1 MISDLPDFASL
12 ASNAVRQWCNYV
24 NRADTPDTQEG
35 NRGVMIGGGAMNGF
49 AYADQVV
56 ALSAGVPEDDIIIS
70 RSAQDRRATLPGFFR
85 PSKNFDFV
93 IIQNQIPVVALEFK
107 SINSSFG
114 NNMNNRADE
123 AIGQGTDLNA
133 MYDGNGISAGDFF
146 SGYILCMA
154 DTEDS
159 RRVTR
164 EITLPL
170 INLNIEMNRLSYQ
183 GRGDAMCLRLEEECT
198 WTCTSFLSS
207 DLLECNGDY
216 TVHNPENSPTRFLHS
231 LFTFLNRIY

>member
-1 MISDLPDFASL
+1 MQSARPDFDSL
-12 ASNAVRQWCNYV
+12 ASDAVRQWCSYV
-24 NRADTPDTQEG
+24 GRDDTPDTQEG
-35 NRGVMIGGGAMNGF
+35 NRGIMIGGGAMDGF
-49 AYADQVV
+49 ASAARTV
-56 ALSAGVPEDDIIIS
+56 ALSAGVPESDIIIS
-70 RSAQDRRATLPGFFR
+70 RSAQDKRATLPGFFR

-93 IIQNQIPVVALEFK
+93 IIHDQIPVVALEFK

-133 MYDGNGISAGDFF
+133 MYDSNGIPEGEFF

-154 DTEDS
+154 DNEGSNTA
-159 RRVTR
+159 TR

-170 INLNIEMNRLSYQ
+170 ISLNVEMNGLSYQ
-183 GRGDAMCLRLEEECT
+183 GRGDAMCLRLEEQSI

-207 DLLECNGDY
+207 DLSECDGDY
-216 TVHNPENSPTRFLHS
+216 TVHSPENSPTRFLQR
-231 LFTFLNRIY
+231 LFTFLTRIY